1 MFICRNAFMLIFSKV
16 EFILYLFSGLLNFN
30 NLYLRTENWGGLGKV
45 QRGYTTKKHVL
56 CYSRIFNSGESK
68 FWSVIYLYFRTLE
81 RVRGGK
87 GGITPRSKCYAILGF
102 SILGNQSFD
111 QWFVL
116 WLSAETSL
124 SWFSQKLNL
133 FFVLIF
139 RTFLKSKGGR
149 GPKGLYHQ
157 ESCVM
162 LFKDFQ

>member
-1 MFICRNAFMLIFSKV
+1 MEKVPKGFMLIFSKV

-68 FWSVIYLYFRTLE
+68 FWSVICE
-81 RVRGGK
+81 
-87 GGITPRSKCYAILGF
+87 C
-102 SILGNQSFD
+102 
-111 QWFVL
+111 
-116 WLSAETSL
+116 LSAEMRL
-124 SWFSQKLNL
+124 CWFSQKLNL

-162 LFKDFQ
+162 LFKDFQYWGIQVLISTSTK